1 MTTFAIIGGGGVFAT
16 HLAKYLLETTNARVV
31 SIGRNPVKTSPFSLD
46 VGKRNPRYKYE
57 QIHIVFEQDRLF
69 ELLDEEEPEIVVNFA
84 ALAYANSWQNAS
96 LFYDTNVVAL
106 AKMCEGLCQR
116 SYLKRFIQIGTSEL
130 YGSVDV
136 PADENAELRP
146 TSPYAVSKLTGD
158 MHLGTMFK
166 TRGFPMNILR
176 PSNAYGPGQ
185 ALYRVIPRAVISGLT
200 GRKLPLQGDGLA
212 EKSFLHAYDV
222 ATAVQVV
229 AEHGVV
235 GEVYNCGPVAT
246 TSIRD
251 LVGLVATELGVG
263 FEDLVEFAPA
273 RVGEDAR
280 YWLDSARIAGI
291 GWKPTIDLTAGI
303 KDMCDWGRIHLDQL
317 VDEYTQFVLRV

>member
-1 MTTFAIIGGGGVFAT
+1 MTTFAIIGGGGVFAS
-16 HLAKYLLETTNARVV
+16 HLAKYLLEETDVRVL
-31 SIGRNPVKTSPFSLD
+31 SIGRNVPKASPFSLD

-57 QIHIVFEQDRLF
+57 QVHIVFEQDRLF
-69 ELLDEEEPEIVVNFA
+69 ELFDKEKPEIIVNFA
-84 ALAYANSWQNAS
+84 ALAYANSWKNAS

-106 AKMCEGLCQR
+106 AKMCEGLCKR

-130 YGSVDV
+130 YGSVDL

-158 MHLGTMFK
+158 MHLDSMFK
-166 TRGFPMNILR
+166 VRGFPMNVLR

-185 ALYRVIPRAVISGLT
+185 LLYRVIPRAVISGLT

-222 ATAVQVV
+222 ATAVHVV
-229 AEHGVV
+229 AEHGVL
-235 GEVYNCGPVAT
+235 GEVYNCGPTAS

-251 LVGLVATELGVG
+251 LVGLVAAELKIS
-263 FEDLVEFAPA
+263 FEDLVELAPA

-280 YWLDSARIAGI
+280 YLLDSTKIE
-291 GWKPTIDLTAGI
+291 LTAGI
-303 KDMCDWGRIHLDQL
+303 KDMCDWGRIYLDQL
-317 VDEYTQFVLRV
+317 SDESTQFVLRV